1 MNHLPQRS
9 ALFVL
14 GMVINSFGIAFITKA
29 GLGTSQISSIPYV
42 LSLEFP
48 VSFGMTTFCV
58 NMLWIVLQMVLLRG
72 RFRPSQ
78 LLQVPVNVLFSVL
91 IDVSMGLLWFLQPV
105 GWWQRALSVVVGC
118 AILALGNVIEVAPNV
133 VMVPGEGIVRAL
145 SIVTGGRFGTV
156 KVVFDV
162 TLIAVAVVMSFVFFG
177 RLEGVGVGTVVSA
190 LLVGTM
196 INAINRTFRFP
207 SRISALALSDDDGDV
222 SDVPNRHDVGGYTLS
237 K

>member
-72 RFRPSQ
+72 RFHPSQ

-105 GWWQRALSVVVGC
+105 GWWQRVLSVVVG
-118 AILALGNVIEVAPNV
+118 
-133 VMVPGEGIVRAL
+133 
-145 SIVTGGRFGTV
+145 
-156 KVVFDV
+156 
-162 TLIAVAVVMSFVFFG
+162 
-177 RLEGVGVGTVVSA
+177 
-190 LLVGTM
+190 
-196 INAINRTFRFP
+196 
-207 SRISALALSDDDGDV
+207 
-222 SDVPNRHDVGGYTLS
+222 
-237 K
+237 